1 MNNLLKPRFSA
12 GVLKWAAI
20 ASMVI
25 DHVNGMVLRPIFV
38 GYLNAHLGEAVP
50 WAIRALIVL
59 NPVLDALGRIAFP
72 IFAFQIAEGFTHT
85 SNPRRYALR
94 LGLFA
99 LLAEIPYDLCH
110 FHKPLDFTLQNVLFT
125 LLCGLLTLMALSAVS
140 QRLAGKKGPLAL
152 AGGLTILLG
161 MGVAFLLRGEYVF
174 LGVLSISLFYLL
186 RDNRALR
193 LLGLTPL
200 LIVAPWVLL
209 AAPFLYLYD
218 GRPAGGS
225 KSFFYIFYPAHF
237 LVLWAIACFL

>member
-25 DHVNGMVLRPIFV
+25 DHINGLVLRPIFIA
-38 GYLNAHLGEAVP
+38 YLNAHLGEAIP
-50 WAIRALIVL
+50 WAIRALILLDPVL
-59 NPVLDALGRIAFP
+59 NALGRAAFP
-72 IFAFQIAEGFTHT
+72 IFAFQIAEGFIHTHD
-85 SNPRRYALR
+85 PRRYALR

-99 LLAEIPYDLCH
+99 LLAEIPFDLCH

-125 LLCGLLTLMALSAVS
+125 LLCGLLTLMALAAVS
-140 QRLAGKKGPLAL
+140 RRLAGKKGPLVLASAL
-152 AGGLTILLG
+152 TVLLG
-161 MGVAFLLRGEYVF
+161 MGLAFLLQGEYVF

-186 RDNRALR
+186 RGSRALR
-193 LLGLTPL
+193 LLGLAPL
-200 LIVAPWVLL
+200 LIVSPWVLL

-225 KSFFYIFYPAHF
+225 KYFFYIFYPAHF
-237 LVLWAIACFL
+237 LALWAIASFL